1 MKGKVISFINMKGG
15 VGKTTLCKEIGYT
28 FFRNKNKK
36 ILFIDTD
43 PQSNLTQSLFLK
55 YKIKDENEIK
65 TGKNNQY
72 KTTNKS
78 IQKLFNESSI
88 EEVKKE
94 DIIEVLEV
102 NEEAELSIIPGTL
115 SAVFLNRSNDVSAM
129 ESAIHNFIDTYNLEE
144 AYDFILIDCPPTY
157 SLYTIA
163 AVLPSDYYIIPVK
176 PDAYSVL
183 GIEMLEKVIGK
194 IKSTNS
200 IYFKD
205 RALKNLGIIF
215 SAIDHNKKELAK
227 MVKETHK
234 LKGKPFFNEYFMHSN
249 KYPNKFEYFVYD
261 NDDKKLKTNIDN
273 IILEIEQG
281 VD

>member
-55 YKIKDENEIK
+55 YEIKDENEIK
-65 TGKNNQY
+65 TGKNDKY

-88 EEVKKE
+88 EAVSKE
-94 DIIEVLEV
+94 DIIEVLEK
-102 NEEAELSIIPGTL
+102 NDNAELSIIPGTL

-129 ESAIHNFIDTYNLEE
+129 ESAIHNFIDKYKLEDY
-144 AYDFILIDCPPTY
+144 YDFIFIDCPPTY

-163 AVLPSDYYIIPVK
+163 AILPSDYYVIPVK

-183 GIEMLEKVIGK
+183 GIEMLEKVIGR
-194 IKSTNS
+194 IKNTNS

-205 RALKNLGIIF
+205 RTIENLGIIF
-215 SAIDHNKKELAK
+215 SSIENGKEELAE
-227 MVKETHK
+227 MVRETKK
-234 LKGKPFFNEYFMHSN
+234 LKGKSFFKEYFKYSS
-249 KYPNKFEYFVYD
+249 KYPNKFDYFIHDY
-261 NDDKKLKTNIDN
+261 NDTKLIENIDK

-281 VD
+281 VN

>member
-55 YKIKDENEIK
+55 YEIKDENEIM
-65 TGKNNQY
+65 TGKNDQY

-78 IQKLFNESSI
+78 IQKLFNESNI
-88 EEVKKE
+88 EAVTKE
-94 DIIEVLEV
+94 DIIEVLEM
-102 NEEAELSIIPGTL
+102 NDDAELSIIPGTL
-115 SAVFLNRSNDVSAM
+115 SAVFLNRSNDASAM
-129 ESAIHNFIDTYNLEE
+129 ESAIHNFIDTYKLEE
-144 AYDFILIDCPPTY
+144 VYDFIFIDCPPTY

-163 AVLPSDYYIIPVK
+163 AILPSDYYIIPVK

-183 GIEMLEKVIGK
+183 GIEMLEKVIGR

-200 IYFKD
+200 IYFKN
-205 RALKNLGIIF
+205 RTIKNLGIIF
-215 SAIDHNKKELAK
+215 SSIENGKEELAEMVRETQKLNKK
-227 MVKETHK
+227 T
-234 LKGKPFFNEYFMHSN
+234 FFKEYFKHSN
-249 KYPNKFEYFVYD
+249 KYPNKFEYFIYD
-261 NDDKKLKTNIDN
+261 YNDKKLKENIDN

-281 VD
+281 VN

>member
-1 MKGKVISFINMKGG
+1 MNGKVISFINMKGG

-28 FFRNKNKK
+28 FFKKEKKK

-55 YKIKDENEIK
+55 YKIKDENEIN
-65 TGKNNQY
+65 TGKNDKY

-88 EEVKKE
+88 EAVKKDE
-94 DIIEVLEV
+94 IIEVLQK
-102 NEEAELSIIPGTL
+102 NEDSELAIIPGTL

-129 ESAIHNFIDTYNLEE
+129 ESAIHNFIDTYKLEE
-144 AYDFILIDCPPTY
+144 YYDYIMIDCPPTY

-163 AVLPSDYYIIPVK
+163 AILPSDYYIIPVR

-183 GIEMLEKVIGK
+183 GIEMLEKVIAR

-205 RALKNLGIIF
+205 RTIENLGIIF
-215 SAIDHNKKELAK
+215 SAIDSGKEELAE
-227 MVKETHK
+227 MVKEAEK
-234 LKGKPFFNEYFMHSN
+234 LNDKHFFEEYFTYSAKH
-249 KYPNKFEYFVYD
+249 PNKFNYFIHD
-261 NDDKKLKTNIDN
+261 FKDQKLTENINN
-273 IILEIEQG
+273 IISEIEQG
-281 VD
+281 VQ

>member
-1 MKGKVISFINMKGG
+1 MQGKVISFINMKGG

-55 YKIKDENEIK
+55 YEIKDENEIM
-65 TGKNNQY
+65 TGTNNQY
-72 KTTNKS
+72 KTTTKS

-88 EEVKKE
+88 EAVKGE
-94 DIIEVLEV
+94 DIIEVLEK
-102 NEEAELSIIPGTL
+102 NEESELSIIPGTL
-115 SAVFLNRSNDVSAM
+115 SAVFLNRSNDVSSM
-129 ESAIHNFIDTYNLEE
+129 ESAIHNFIDTCKLEE
-144 AYDFILIDCPPTY
+144 IYDYILIDCPPTY
-157 SLYTIA
+157 SLYTVSAI
-163 AVLPSDYYIIPVK
+163 LPSDYYIIPVK

-200 IYFKD
+200 IYFKN
-205 RALKNLGIIF
+205 RTLKNLGIIF
-215 SAIDHNKKELAK
+215 SSIDNNKKELAE
-227 MVKETHK
+227 MVRETQK
-234 LKGKPFFNEYFMHSN
+234 LKKKPFFEEYFKYSN
-249 KYPNKFEYFVYD
+249 KYPNKFEYFIYD
-261 NDDKKLKTNIDN
+261 YNDTKLKENIDN